1 MNADTGACRRRL
13 PADQVDLVVEVFRML
28 ADATRVQALR
38 ALVGGEMSVNDL
50 ATHVGKPAPSVS
62 QHLAKLRMAR
72 LVRTRREG
80 TTIFY
85 SLENDRATGDRRG
98 VQRRTR
104 RSRHSR
110 TPSRQRRLAEATRTQ
125 RHRRDTSTNGGTRRM
140 THEHDTTGRDH
151 DHGHDGRGGRFGAA
165 LREVFAPHSH
175 DASDSI
181 DGALESSAAGIRAVK
196 ISLLALGATSIAQ
209 LVIVVI
215 SGSVALLADTIHN
228 FSDALTAIP
237 LWIAF
242 ALGRR
247 AATRR
252 YTYGFGR
259 AEDLAGLFVVAMIT
273 LSAAIA
279 AIESIRRLIHP
290 VAINHL
296 GWVAAAGL
304 VGFIGNEL
312 VAIYR
317 IRVGRQIGSAALV
330 ADGLH
335 ARTDGF
341 TSLAVLLGA
350 GGVALGFPLADPIV
364 GLLITIAILA
374 VLRSAVRDV
383 FRRLMDGVDPE
394 LIDAAEAAL
403 AAHPGVTSVRSVKM
417 RWIGHRIHA
426 DAELDI
432 DPATSLTDAHQLAHD
447 AEHALTHAVPKL
459 SSALI
464 HAYPAAP

>member
-1 MNADTGACRRRL
+1 MTHDAQHDTPG
-13 PADQVDLVVEVFRML
+13 
-28 ADATRVQALR
+28 
-38 ALVGGEMSVNDL
+38 
-50 ATHVGKPAPSVS
+50 H
-62 QHLAKLRMAR
+62 
-72 LVRTRREG
+72 
-80 TTIFY
+80 
-85 SLENDRATGDRRG
+85 
-98 VQRRTR
+98 
-104 RSRHSR
+104 
-110 TPSRQRRLAEATRTQ
+110 
-125 RHRRDTSTNGGTRRM
+125 
-140 THEHDTTGRDH
+140 THEHGGHGH
-151 DHGHDGRGGRFGAA
+151 DHGHPHGHGHSHDGRGGRIGAA

-196 ISLLALGATSIAQ
+196 ISLLALAATSIAQ
-209 LVIVVI
+209 LVIVLI

-242 ALGRR
+242 ALGTK

-259 AEDLAGLFVVAMIT
+259 AEDLAGLFVIAMIT

-374 VLRSAVRDV
+374 VLRTAVRDV
-383 FRRLMDGVDPE
+383 FRRLMDAVDPE
-394 LIDAAEAAL
+394 LVDAAEAAL
-403 AAHPGVTSVRSVKM
+403 AAQPGVSSVRSVKM

-432 DPATSLTDAHQLAHD
+432 DPATSLSDAHQLAHD

-459 SSALI
+459 STALV
-464 HAYPAAP
+464 HAYPASHAGPAVP

>member
-1 MNADTGACRRRL
+1 
-13 PADQVDLVVEVFRML
+13 
-28 ADATRVQALR
+28 
-38 ALVGGEMSVNDL
+38 
-50 ATHVGKPAPSVS
+50 
-62 QHLAKLRMAR
+62 
-72 LVRTRREG
+72 
-80 TTIFY
+80 
-85 SLENDRATGDRRG
+85 
-98 VQRRTR
+98 
-104 RSRHSR
+104 
-110 TPSRQRRLAEATRTQ
+110 
-125 RHRRDTSTNGGTRRM
+125 M
-140 THEHDTTGRDH
+140 THETDPIAPSSH
-151 DHGHDGRGGRFGAA
+151 DHGSTHDHGSAHGHSHDHPKGLRGAIK
-165 LREVFAPHSH
+165 EIFAPHSH

-196 ISLLALGATSIAQ
+196 ISLIALGATSIAQ

-242 ALGRR
+242 ALGAK

-252 YTYGFGR
+252 YTYGYGR
-259 AEDLAGLFVVAMIT
+259 VEDLAGLFVIGMIS
-273 LSAAIA
+273 LSAIIA
-279 AIESIRRLIHP
+279 GVESVRRLIHP
-290 VAINHL
+290 VPIQHV
-296 GWVAAAGL
+296 GWVAVAGL

-317 IRVGRQIGSAALV
+317 IRVGRQIGSAALI

-350 GGVALGFPLADPIV
+350 GGVALGFPLADPII

-374 VLRSAVRDV
+374 VLRTAVRDV
-383 FRRLMDGVDPE
+383 FRRLLDAIDPE
-394 LIDAAEAAL
+394 LVDAAEAAV
-403 AAHPGVTSVRSVKM
+403 AAEPGVTAVRSVKM

-432 DPATSLTDAHQLAHD
+432 DPATSLTEAHRIAHD
-447 AEHALTHAVPKL
+447 AEHTLTHAVPKL
-459 SSALI
+459 SSALV
-464 HAYPAAP
+464 HAYPATIATHWSPRSTSA